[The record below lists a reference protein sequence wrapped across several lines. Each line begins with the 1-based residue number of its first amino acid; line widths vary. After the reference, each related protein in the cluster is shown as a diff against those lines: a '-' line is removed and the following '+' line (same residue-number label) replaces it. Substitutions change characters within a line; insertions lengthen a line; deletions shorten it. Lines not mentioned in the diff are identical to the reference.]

1 MGCNGLAEKCNG
13 FIGLVTR
20 AVVRFQVV
28 GMNSATSATN
38 APSIVTVTVSL
49 LFYSIITLTF
59 LFLNYEMA
67 DGHLH

>member
-28 GMNSATSATN
+28 GMNSATRATN
-38 APSIVTVTVSL
+38 APSIVTVSL
-49 LFYSIITLTF
+49 LFYSIVTLTF
-59 LFLNYEMA
+59 LFLHYEMA

>member
-28 GMNSATSATN
+28 GMNSATCATN
-38 APSIVTVTVSL
+38 APSIVTVSL
-49 LFYSIITLTF
+49 LFYSILTLTL
-59 LFLNYEMA
+59 LFLHYEMA
-67 DGHLH
+67 DRHLH